1 MQEVK
6 LQLAEAASQVVVL
19 RLAATLAAWALKE
32 EEEACDLSVTC
43 VALPGARLQPL
54 PAGMLARAATRSMR
68 LLPERWSCWPLPGSP
83 QQPPPVIVASVR
95 FICCIL
101 LGSPCFVA
109 FPAAIWF
116 VLWLAVALTA
126 LLVVAQAVALQ

>member
-6 LQLAEAASQVVVL
+6 LQLAEAASQAVVL
-19 RLAATLAAWALKE
+19 QLAATLAARGLKE
-32 EEEACDLSVTC
+32 EEKACDLSVTC

-83 QQPPPVIVASVR
+83 QQPPPVIIASVMST
-95 FICCIL
+95 CCIL
-101 LGSPCFVA
+101 LGSAYLVA
-109 FPAAIWF
+109 FSAAIWF
-116 VLWLAVALTA
+116 VLWLAAALTA